1 MQEMDSANG
10 VRIQRLSRRRVPA
23 NPQLEVLMVRV
34 QRAVRH
40 RTEDRV
46 RNLQVLVQENTLIL
60 RGRCATYYCK
70 QLAQAAAMEA
80 APGFELHNEIEV
92 W

>member
-1 MQEMDSANG
+1 MQEVDSANG
-10 VRIQRLSRRRVPA
+10 VRIQRLRRRVPA

-34 QRAVRH
+34 QLAVRR

-46 RNLQVLVQENTLIL
+46 RNLQVVVQDGKLVL
-60 RGRCATYYCK
+60 RGRCATFYCK

-80 APGFELHNEIEV
+80 APGFVLHNEIEV

>member
-1 MQEMDSANG
+1 MQEVDSANG
-10 VRIQRLSRRRVPA
+10 VRIQRLRKRRVPA

-34 QRAVRH
+34 QRAVRR

-46 RNLQVLVQENTLIL
+46 RSLQVIVQEDKLIL

-80 APGFELHNEIEV
+80 APHFQLHNEIEV